1 MEFIQDSNL
10 SISNITIDVMAKPL
24 EVLPYSLTD

>member
-10 SISNITIDVMAKPL
+10 SISNITIDVMAKTL
-24 EVLPYSLTD
+24 EVLPYSFTD